1 MKRALFIVAAFVALM
16 TTTAFSSS
24 DQPFKSDVDS
34 LSYAIGVDMGLNI
47 KFGTQDLEL
56 APSMIIENINDF
68 IANGDP
74 ESEEFKKEI
83 EQIERFHYTKLM
95 PYIQAKMQLENAA
108 NKDSLP
114 ELPALYDEEFTREDI
129 ARYIG
134 HSMAANIKDSELEL
148 NMSFFNEGIEDAIK
162 VEDELNIDGYLRLTL
177 DEILQLFT
185 AYREKEMA
193 KAEEEKIRV
202 YNENLEANAKWL
214 AEVEQMEGV
223 KKTESG
229 LLYRIDRV
237 GNGAQP
243 TQDSDVVLVHYVGK
257 LRTGE
262 IFDSSYERGES
273 IEFPLNGVIKG
284 WTEGM
289 KYVRAGGQITLWI
302 PAELA
307 YGNND
312 RGDVIKAGDALEF
325 KVELL
330 DVNPRR

>member
-1 MKRALFIVAAFVALM
+1 MKKTLVVL
-16 TTTAFSSS
+16 TAFAALVATMSCGGAGK
-24 DQPFKSDVDS
+24 FKSDVDS

-56 APSMIIENINDF
+56 DPSMIIENINDF
-68 IANGDP
+68 IANGDR
-74 ESEEFKKEI
+74 ESEEYAMEI

-114 ELPALYDEEFTREDI
+114 ELPALYDEEFKREDI

-148 NMSFFNEGIEDAIK
+148 NMSFFNEGFEDAIK

-177 DEILQLFT
+177 NEILQLFT

-262 IFDSSYERGES
+262 IFDSSYQRCES
-273 IEFPLNGVIKG
+273 ISFALNQVIKG

-307 YGNND
+307 YGE
-312 RGDVIKAGDALEF
+312 RGAGEDIGPGEALEF

>member
-1 MKRALFIVAAFVALM
+1 
-16 TTTAFSSS
+16 
-24 DQPFKSDVDS
+24 
-34 LSYAIGVDMGLNI
+34 
-47 KFGTQDLEL
+47 
-56 APSMIIENINDF
+56 
-68 IANGDP
+68 
-74 ESEEFKKEI
+74 
-83 EQIERFHYTKLM
+83 
-95 PYIQAKMQLENAA
+95 
-108 NKDSLP
+108 
-114 ELPALYDEEFTREDI
+114 
-129 ARYIG
+129 
-134 HSMAANIKDSELEL
+134 
-148 NMSFFNEGIEDAIK
+148 MSFFNEGIEDAIK

-262 IFDSSYERGES
+262 IFDSSYQRCES
-273 IEFPLNGVIKG
+273 ISFALNQVIKG

-307 YGNND
+307 YGE
-312 RGDVIKAGDALEF
+312 RGAGEDIGPGEALEF